1 MVIWRLFLFHLY
13 NLKKNQIFFFLQHAF
28 YYSLNIWEV
37 DNPNLSIQTLSIT
50 LCFNFKVSCFSCIET
65 SPWWFF
71 CQLEY
76 CYWILFVYTLS
87 VFFLFGCL
95 WLFCFVLICLGFLKI
110 IFIFASFLIPFFFA
124 IKQSHTFPSQ
134 ELQYFVVLGS
144 LTEKILSTYGIII
157 RFNNF

>member
-1 MVIWRLFLFHLY
+1 MVIWRLFLFHSY
-13 NLKKNQIFFFLQHAF
+13 NQKKKPKFFFLQNAF

-37 DNPNLSIQTLSIT
+37 DNPNLSIQTEHNFMLQFQSVLLS
-50 LCFNFKVSCFSCIET
+50 LHWDQSLV
-65 SPWWFF
+65 
-71 CQLEY
+71 
-76 CYWILFVYTLS
+76 ILLPAGVLLLNSICVYS
-87 VFFLFGCL
+87 VFLFGRL
-95 WLFCFVLICLGFLKI
+95 WFFCFVLICLGFLKI

-144 LTEKILSTYGIII
+144 LTEKFLSTYGIII